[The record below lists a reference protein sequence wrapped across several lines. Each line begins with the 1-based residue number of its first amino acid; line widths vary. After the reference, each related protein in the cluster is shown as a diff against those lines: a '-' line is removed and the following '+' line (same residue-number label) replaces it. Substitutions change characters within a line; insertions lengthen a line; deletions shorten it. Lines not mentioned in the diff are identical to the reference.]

1 MKKKI
6 MAFLLSFS
14 MVLSVIPAMGVS
26 AEDSVMEQEQER
38 VLVASYD
45 MGHANGKLTDSSG
58 YQNDAQLVGFQDGD
72 FAVEGDQD
80 QVLNFSGDK
89 GKYVEIPSGLIQKES
104 FAIEA
109 TFQTAEKASH
119 WLWCLGT
126 KEEKWP
132 NVKNYVFLNPMQG
145 DGTIRGGIKD
155 ASNEILFRQNQ
166 RITADSYSTVRLD
179 FESGTLK
186 LSVDGE
192 EKEVLETGY
201 SIQKI
206 LKEGTAEEFCG
217 YIGKSLYTPDAAFK
231 GTLTQFDVYST
242 LRDTSEEGLAKEDLE
257 AITLPEVV
265 NGDLTLPAA
274 GSVNGSVIE
283 WTSSNDAIIS
293 NAGKLVSVPQED
305 IQVILSAAATYGN
318 GSAVKEFY
326 ITVKGADSIFP
337 EAYESLTLPY
347 TEVYG
352 NITLPS
358 HTENGCEISWSTADA
373 YKNMVTLEEG
383 KAADGSVIPAG
394 VVTRPADQD
403 TAVTLTAGFSYN
415 GETYAETKDFTFT
428 VKKQP
433 EERGKDTS
441 YLFAHFTGSESTTS
455 DEQIYF
461 AASKDGSHWRD
472 LNNRKPVLTSDIG
485 DKGVRDPYLIRSAE
499 GDKFYLIATDLS
511 IKNRGG
517 WGNAQ
522 ATTKGSTKLVIWEST
537 DLVNWS
543 EPRLADVASKIPG
556 GGCAWAPEA
565 IYDENT
571 GEYVVYWATAS
582 SEMAAEVGGDPMK
595 MYYAK
600 TRDFYTFTEPQLWI
614 SRDKNSII
622 DTTMIKDGDTYY
634 RASGDG
640 QITIE
645 KSKSIYE
652 GWEII
657 GTLSNIF
664 NNNNYSGAKL
674 EGPEFFK
681 YCEDDYLTDT
691 DGNPVETWG
700 LMCDQYAEGK
710 GYLPFC
716 TTNLGD
722 MTTGSWSAA
731 ADVNFDSLK
740 KRHGTVLTVTDEEY
754 AALMKAYTD
763 DPQEN
768 QEAEQKD
775 PILQYTFEEQNDL
788 VYGSGAT
795 VKSYAVPKE
804 GNENYLYLDGGTNA
818 WAQLPDGFFDGR
830 NKMTISMD
838 VMTELTD
845 GNFFTFTFGQD
856 TDRYYFLRLR
866 GNTLRSAI
874 TRSSYNNESAVSPTL
889 SGAAAKQWHNV
900 KVVIDQNTMRVYVDG
915 ILAGENKSVT
925 ASVTELGK
933 NLKSY
938 LGKSFYSADRNFKG
952 GFDNIAIYNRALTS
966 DEIAEEAGV
975 GLVADG
981 LVGTAPDRDTAL
993 TYRGTDDHSAVRTE
1007 VDSENKVVTSY
1018 VRKGCDLTK
1027 IPVTLSFTRDEV
1039 TILNGSQEW
1048 TNGSTL
1054 DLSRDC
1060 TLTVKKGDKEE
1071 IWTIKTPVVS
1081 NNPVLPGQ
1089 YADPDI
1095 DYMDG
1100 KFWIFP
1106 TTDGYPSW
1114 SGTVFHAF
1122 SSTDMVDWVDEGIIM
1137 DVENDNPGI
1146 NEKGVQ
1152 IAASPWSVGSAWAPT
1167 IEERNG
1173 KYYFYY
1179 CAKFPNGQSAIGV
1192 AQADQPQGPYTDKG
1206 EALVTVQMCKDA
1218 GVSMGQAIDP
1228 SIFTDDDGRVYMTFG
1243 NGNAAIVELN
1253 EDMMSLKEGT
1263 LKQIHNL
1270 KDFRESVVITKAGGK
1285 YHWTWSCDDA
1295 NSPNYHVNYGVSD
1308 SLDGTISLRGTL
1320 LQKDTEKGILGSA
1333 HQSVV
1338 HVTDGKGQ
1346 DRYFMSYHRFYTPL
1360 DIFLDSD
1367 GLGKHRETCIDEI
1380 FFDEE
1385 GYMTITPTQEG
1396 VAPVQMKEEEPEK
1409 VNKDKLQ
1416 SEINQAIGESQKDSY
1431 TKESWAKYA
1440 SALSYAKEVQGSES
1454 ADQVM
1459 VDTALQSLLAARAAL
1474 VKVPDVKPDPDPK
1487 PQPQPVAVSG
1497 VTLNKQSVSM
1507 TLKENIALAA
1517 NILPADA
1524 ANKKVIWSTS
1534 DSGKVTVDQNGKI
1547 TARKP
1552 GTAYITVTTADGG
1565 KKAVCKVVVKK
1576 PVVKLTYTKLL
1587 LQAKKSTTAVRIQSA
1602 VPSGEKIK
1610 SAKSS
1615 KKSIATVSV
1624 KKGKLTIKGKKPGI
1638 TYVTVTSTNGATA
1651 KVRIQVKKTVNV
1663 SKLTLVKKASIKKG
1677 KKLTLKAVKTPVTAT
1692 SKITWKS
1699 SNSKIAT
1706 VTSKGVV
1713 RAKKP
1718 GEVTI
1723 IAISSNGKKAKCRVR
1738 VK

>member
-26 AEDSVMEQEQER
+26 AEEIIVDQAEER

-45 MGHANGKLTDSSG
+45 MGHADGKLTDSSG
-58 YQNDAQLVGFQDGD
+58 YDNDAQLVGFADGD

-80 QVLNFSGDK
+80 QVLHFSGDK
-89 GKYVEIPSGLIQKES
+89 GKYVKIPSGLIQKES

-109 TFQTAEKASH
+109 TFKTSVKAGH

-145 DGTIRGGIKD
+145 DGTIRAGIKD

-186 LSVDGE
+186 ISVNGE

-206 LKEGTAEEFCG
+206 LKEGQTEEFCG
-217 YIGKSLYTPDAAFK
+217 YIGKSLYIPDDAFK

-242 LRDTSEEGLAKEDLE
+242 LRDTSETGLANEDLE
-257 AITLPEVV
+257 AITLPEAVSQ
-265 NGDLTLPAA
+265 DLTLPDT
-274 GSVNGSVIE
+274 GSVNGSRIE
-283 WTSSNDAIIS
+283 WTSSDDTIIS
-293 NAGKLVSVPQED
+293 DDGKLVSVPGQD
-305 IQVILSAAATYGN
+305 IQVVLNAVAVYGN
-318 GSAVKEFY
+318 GSAQKEF
-326 ITVKGADSIFP
+326 IVTVKGADSIFP
-337 EAYESLTLPY
+337 EAYESLKLPY

-352 NITLPS
+352 NITLPIK
-358 HTENGCEISWSTADA
+358 TENGCDISWTTADA
-373 YKNMVTLEEG
+373 SKNLVTVEEG
-383 KAADGSVIPAG
+383 RAADGSVIPAG
-394 VVTRPADQD
+394 VVTRPEKQD
-403 TAVTLTAGFSYN
+403 TSVTLTAEFSYN
-415 GETYAETKDFTFT
+415 GMTYGETKDFTFT

-433 EERGKDTS
+433 EVRGKDTS
-441 YLFAHFTGSESTTS
+441 YLFAHFTGSESSSS

-472 LNNRKPVLTSDIG
+472 LNNRKPVLTSNVG
-485 DKGVRDPYLIRSAE
+485 DKGVRDPYLLRSAE
-499 GDKFYLIATDLS
+499 GDRFFLLATDLS

-517 WGNAQ
+517 WGNA
-522 ATTKGSTKLVIWEST
+522 TTQGSTKLVIWEST

-543 EPRLADVASKIPG
+543 EPRLADVASGIPG
-556 GGCAWAPEA
+556 AGCAWAPEA

-582 SEMAAEVGGDPMK
+582 SDMAAEVGGDPMK

-614 SRDKNSII
+614 SREKNSII

-657 GTLSNIF
+657 GTLKDIF
-664 NNNNYSGAKL
+664 QNNNYSGAKL

-681 YCEDDYLTDT
+681 YCDDDRLTDT

-710 GYLPFC
+710 GYLPFR

-722 MTTGSWSAA
+722 MSTESWSAA
-731 ADVNFDSLK
+731 TDVNFDSLK
-740 KRHGTVLTVTDEEY
+740 KRHGTILAVTDEEY
-754 AALMKAYTD
+754 AALMNAYTD
-763 DPQEN
+763 DPAEN
-768 QEAEQKD
+768 GEAEQAD
-775 PILQYTFEEQNDL
+775 PILQYTFEEKNDL
-788 VYGSGAT
+788 IYGSGAT
-795 VKSYAVPKE
+795 IKSYKDPKE
-804 GNENYLYLDGGTNA
+804 GNQNYLYLDGGTNA

-866 GNTLRSAI
+866 GNTIRSAI
-874 TRSSYNNESAVSPTL
+874 TRSSYTNESAVSPTL
-889 SGAAAKQWHNV
+889 SGAATKQWHNV
-900 KVVIDQNTMRVYVDG
+900 KVVIDKSTMRVYVDG
-915 ILAGENKSVT
+915 ILAGENKNVT
-925 ASVTELGK
+925 VTVSELGK

-952 GFDNIAIYNRALTS
+952 GFDNIAIYNRVLSS

-1007 VDSENKVVTSY
+1007 VDGENKVVTSY
-1018 VRKGCDLTK
+1018 IRKGTDLTK
-1027 IPVTLSFTRDEV
+1027 VPVTLSFTRDEV
-1039 TILNGSQEW
+1039 TILNGGQEW
-1048 TNGSTL
+1048 KNGGTL

-1060 TLTVKKGDKEE
+1060 TLTVKKGEKEE
-1071 IWTIKTPVVS
+1071 VWTIKTPVIS
-1081 NNPVLPGQ
+1081 NNPALPGQ

-1146 NEKGVQ
+1146 NDKGVQ

-1167 IEERNG
+1167 IEEKNG

-1192 AQADQPQGPYTDKG
+1192 AQADHPQGPYTDKG
-1206 EALVTVQMCKDA
+1206 EALMTVQMCKDA

-1243 NGNAAIVELN
+1243 NGNAAIVELGD
-1253 EDMMSLKEGT
+1253 DMMSVKAGT
-1263 LKQIHNL
+1263 LKQIYNL

-1308 SLDGTISLRGTL
+1308 SLDGAISLRGTL

-1360 DIFLDSD
+1360 DIFLESD
-1367 GLGKHRETCIDEI
+1367 GLGTHRETCIDEI
-1380 FFDEE
+1380 FFDED

-1396 VAPVQMKEEEPEK
+1396 VAPVQMEEEEPEI
-1409 VNKDKLQ
+1409 VDKDKLQ
-1416 SEINQAIGESQKDSY
+1416 AEINQAIGESQKDSY
-1431 TKESWAKYA
+1431 TKDSWERYA
-1440 SALSYAKEVQGSES
+1440 NALSYAKEVLGSES
-1454 ADQVM
+1454 TDQDTVN
-1459 VDTALQSLLAARAAL
+1459 TALLNLLSARAAL
-1474 VKVPDVKPDPDPK
+1474 VKVPEVKPDPDPK
-1487 PQPQPVAVSG
+1487 PDPKPVAVTG
-1497 VTLNKQSVSM
+1497 VTLNKQSVTM
-1507 TLKENIALAA
+1507 NLKENMVLTASVSPA
-1517 NILPADA
+1517 NA
-1524 ANKKVIWSTS
+1524 ANKKVTWSTS
-1534 DSGKVTVDQNGKI
+1534 DSGKVSVDQNGKI
-1547 TARKP
+1547 TAKKA
-1552 GTAYITVTTADGG
+1552 GTAYITATTADGG
-1565 KKAVCKVVVKK
+1565 KKAVCKVAVKK
-1576 PVVKLTYTKLL
+1576 PVIKLTYTKLL
-1587 LQAKKSTTAVRIQSA
+1587 LQAKKSTTAVGIQSS
-1602 VPSGEKIK
+1602 VPLGEKIK

-1638 TYVTVTSTNGATA
+1638 TYVTVTSTNGGTA
-1651 KVRIQVKKTVNV
+1651 KVKIQVKKTVNV

-1713 RAKKP
+1713 KAKKR
-1718 GEVTI
+1718 GDVTI
-1723 IAISSNGKKAKCRVR
+1723 TAYSSNGKKAKCKVRVR
-1738 VK
+1738 